1 MRLRLLLS
9 AVLLTFSFSNRAQVA
24 RMDSLLNVL
33 ISSNDPEAVDIFTLA
48 YHETENIPLA
58 ITDSLLSIKTS
69 LVAKN
74 SYKTIQL
81 YRLRA
86 YALYFHKHNAE
97 SISIARQAYEISK
110 TIDHEDA
117 QAVCAFDLG
126 FYYREL
132 QFLLYAAQYLRE
144 AATLYSNLKNDKWT
158 ARCFYELALTSY
170 EAGNYN
176 DALREQK
183 QSLQYYYKIDQAA
196 LTGED
201 HFFIMS
207 GVNTMGLAYKKTF
220 RYDSA
225 LIYFNKADSLAH
237 KNNLIFWIGLVGGNK
252 GEVYFLMNKV
262 REALP
267 LFRADYAEMKGS
279 PYPIL
284 DMSAALNLAEAYI
297 RLDMTDS
304 AFALLEDVKS
314 LRERVNTNVNQRY
327 WKVMAMAQE
336 KRKDFRGAAQSLE
349 RVISL
354 QDSARIN
361 NEATN
366 LSHLKAIYELES
378 KNESIRQLSNDVLVQ
393 QNRIQRQTL
402 FIIGGTVILALLV
415 MLSLAFYRFNK
426 RSKSQLKIIE
436 EQKDEI
442 LKQNSILETQSY
454 SLKEINR
461 HAEGLNIRLEER
473 VKERTAKLE
482 EALTQLNTYLY
493 RSSHDLRRPLTTLMG
508 LSQLFRS
515 GLLDLDELVKMM
527 DKTTYMLD
535 GMLKKMQMAHDLD
548 HIQPKTEN
556 VNISGLIRHIG
567 KQLLADEE
575 NSEVDLKLDNLSNH
589 DATVQAAARY
599 VEIVFYNILE
609 NAIIFSA
616 ARGEDPRTI
625 VQVNESKDAVTISV
639 IDNGIGINETS
650 LKLMFNQYYRGTEK
664 SRGGG
669 LGLFLVKK
677 AIDKL
682 GGAIHVESTPHV
694 GTKIVIT
701 IPKNMKATP

>member
-1 MRLRLLLS
+1 
-9 AVLLTFSFSNRAQVA
+9 
-24 RMDSLLNVL
+24 MDSLLNVFVA
-33 ISSNDPEAVDIFTLA
+33 SDEPETINIFALT
-48 YHETENIPLA
+48 YHETENIPPA
-58 ITDSLLSIKTS
+58 VTDSLLLPKINRLTR
-69 LVAKN
+69 N
-74 SYKTIQL
+74 SYKIIEL

-97 SISIARQAYEISK
+97 SISIARQAYDMSK
-110 TIDHEDA
+110 MIDHEKA

-132 QFLLYAAQYLRE
+132 RFLLYAAQYLRE
-144 AATLYSNLKNDKWT
+144 AAVIYSNLKNTVWT

-176 DALREQK
+176 EALEEQK
-183 QSLQYYYKIDQAA
+183 QSLRHYYKIDKDA

-207 GVNTMGLAYKKTF
+207 GTNTMGLAYKKTF
-220 RYDSA
+220 KYDSA
-225 LIYFNKADSLAH
+225 LIYFNKADSLAR
-237 KNNLIFWIGLVGGNK
+237 KNNSVFWVGLVGGNK

-262 REALP
+262 KEALP
-267 LFRADYAEMKGS
+267 LFKADYAGMKGS

-304 AFALLEDVKS
+304 AFALLKDTED
-314 LRERVNTNVNQRY
+314 LREHVNTNVNQRY
-327 WKVMAMAQE
+327 WKVMAMAQQ
-336 KRKDFRGAAQSLE
+336 KKKDFRGAAQSLQ

-354 QDSARIN
+354 QDTARIS

-366 LSHLKAIYELES
+366 LSHLKTIYELES
-378 KNESIRQLSNDVLVQ
+378 KNESIRQLSNDILVQ

-402 FIIGGTVILALLV
+402 VIIASTVILGLLV
-415 MLSLAFYRFNK
+415 MLSMSFYRFTK
-426 RSKSQLKIIE
+426 KSKSQLKIIE

-442 LKQNSILETQSY
+442 LKQNSRLETQSY

-548 HIQPKTEN
+548 YIHPKMEIVN
-556 VNISGLIRHIG
+556 VNGLISRIS

-575 NSEVDLKLDNLSNH
+575 NSEVELKLDTKNNH

-599 VEIVFYNILE
+599 VEIVLYNILE

-616 ARGEDPRTI
+616 ARGEDPRTV
-625 VQVNESKDAVTISV
+625 VQVNESKDTVTISV

-701 IPKNMKATP
+701 IPKSMKPVS